1 MRERLYR
8 TEAIVLRRTNLA
20 EADRIVLLASPLGKR
35 RVVARGVRKTTSRL
49 AGHIE
54 LFTHTRLLLARGR
67 NLDIIT
73 QSQTIRS
80 FAPLRS
86 NLHRINAAYYVAD
99 LYDHFTQA
107 DEANDPLF
115 NLLLATFT
123 ALDATRNI
131 DLVVRAY
138 ELRLLH
144 IAGYRP
150 QLHRCAISGDELTP
164 VANRFSP
171 THGGVLAPDSQH
183 LDPYAMAMDEGT
195 FRLLR
200 YMQQQPFTAIERLD
214 VSDTVRSQAAHL
226 LRAYLYRI
234 LERDLPSWGLVSDDT
249 ADMTQFRANPQ
260 PADRMEDSR
269 GVS

>member
-73 QSQTIRS
+73 QSQTVHN
-80 FAPLRS
+80 FANLRS
-86 NLHRINAAYYVAD
+86 TLLRINAAYYVAD
-99 LYDHFTQA
+99 LYDHFTTA
-107 DEANDPLF
+107 DEANAPLF
-115 NLLLATFT
+115 TLMLATFA
-123 ALDATRNI
+123 ALDTTRNV
-131 DLVVRAY
+131 DLVVRTY

-150 QLHRCAISGDELTP
+150 QLHRCAVSGDELTP
-164 VANRFSP
+164 AANRFSP
-171 THGGVLAPDSQH
+171 THGGVLAPASQH
-183 LDPYAMAMDEGT
+183 LDPYALAMEEGT

-200 YMQQQPFTAIERLD
+200 YMQQQPFAAIERLD
-214 VSDTVRSQAAHL
+214 VSDAVRTQAARL
-226 LRAYLYRI
+226 LRAYLRRI
-234 LERDLPSWGLVSDDT
+234 LERDLPSWGLVSNDTAT
-249 ADMTQFRANPQ
+249 ADMPQLLANPQ
-260 PADRMEDSR
+260 PLDR
-269 GVS
+269 